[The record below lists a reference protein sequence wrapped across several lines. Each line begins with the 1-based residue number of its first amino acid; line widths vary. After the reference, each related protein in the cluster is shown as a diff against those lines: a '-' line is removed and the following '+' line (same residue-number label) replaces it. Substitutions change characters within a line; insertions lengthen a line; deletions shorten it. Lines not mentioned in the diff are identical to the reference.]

1 MELKWRKTYYDSCQ
15 LFWDEESMRCA
26 ELTMRG
32 GDQQWRLTLSYRVVP
47 LDFNPDRAR
56 FDTLQEAQDY
66 TENLVRVLIIGGHH
80 ERN

>member
-1 MELKWRKTYYDSCQ
+1 MKLKWRRTNYGSWQ
-15 LFWDEESMRCA
+15 LWWDEKLMRCA
-26 ELTMRG
+26 EVQPVKTNA
-32 GDQQWRLTLSYRVVP
+32 WSLTLSHRVAP

-56 FDTLQEAQDY
+56 FDTLEEAQEY

>member
-1 MELKWRKTYYDSCQ
+1 MELKWRKTNYGSWQ
-15 LFWDEESMRCA
+15 LWWDKRLLQCA
-26 ELTMRG
+26 EVQPVKTNA
-32 GDQQWRLTLSYRVVP
+32 WSLTLSYRVAP

>member
-1 MELKWRKTYYDSCQ
+1 MELKWRRTAYHS
-15 LFWDEESMRCA
+15 LVLWWDDEHMRCA
-26 ELTMRG
+26 EVQPVKTNAWSLTV
-32 GDQQWRLTLSYRVVP
+32 SHHVAP
-47 LDFNPDRAR
+47 FSFNPDRAR

>member
-1 MELKWRKTYYDSCQ
+1 MELKWRKTHYHSWQ
-15 LFWDEESMRCA
+15 LWWEDEHMRCA
-26 ELTMRG
+26 EIAKRN
-32 GDQQWRLTLSYRVVP
+32 DWWSLTLSYRVAP

-56 FDTLQEAQDY
+56 FDTLQEAQEY